1 MDTINIFLKLH
12 KNCEYDLDLYN
23 KKVLRTIVQK
33 HFETYIDEFD
43 LRKDYE
49 FEPPYF
55 VYWGS
60 SPLEHFV
67 INYLYYVISHGN
79 SFKNTDEKI
88 INYLVKLEFK
98 IYPQDTFKKL
108 NSLLDEDC
116 KITFGEY
123 VEMLKK
129 YNINV
134 EVNEAN
140 VEEFD

>member
-1 MDTINIFLKLH
+1 MDTINPFSKLH

-23 KKVLRTIVQK
+23 KKVLRSLIQK
-33 HFETYIDEFD
+33 HFETYLDEFD
-43 LRKDYE
+43 SRKDYE

-55 VYWGS
+55 VHWGS
-60 SPLEHFV
+60 SPLEHFI
-67 INYLYYVISHGN
+67 INYLYYKIVHGN

-98 IYPQDTFKKL
+98 IYPQDTFNTL

-116 KITFGEY
+116 KITFDEY
-123 VEMLKK
+123 TEMLKK
-129 YNINV
+129 YNIDV
-134 EVNEAN
+134 IIK